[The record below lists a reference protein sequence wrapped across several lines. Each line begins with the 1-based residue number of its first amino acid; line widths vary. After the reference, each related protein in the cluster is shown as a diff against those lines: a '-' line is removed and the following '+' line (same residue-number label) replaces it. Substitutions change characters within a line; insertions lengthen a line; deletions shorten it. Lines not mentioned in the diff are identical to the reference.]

1 MQGTGGL
8 ASDYIKETVYG
19 RVPKAGRGTV
29 QGCRN
34 VVALAQELEVPRR
47 LLYRWRARLEGAVA
61 PVVVRPPGLED
72 ENRQLKRLLA
82 ERSLEADFSKVACK
96 KESTAQ

>member
-1 MQGTGGL
+1 
-8 ASDYIKETVYG
+8 
-19 RVPKAGRGTV
+19 
-29 QGCRN
+29 
-34 VVALAQELEVPRR
+34 LEVPRR